1 MFMLFDKIVY
11 GPIHSRRLG
20 TSLGVNLLPT
30 HAKICTFDC
39 IYCECGWNQPIHHPT
54 LPTLAQVHD
63 ELEKTLKELKEQC
76 VELDVITFSGNGE
89 PTLHP
94 DFLKIIQETCQ
105 LRSIYYPNAKVSV
118 LSNATQLT
126 REDVIEA
133 LRLCDNRILKL
144 DSAIDTTMLRID
156 QPLNKDLTVERIV
169 KSLQVFKG
177 DFTLQTCFLQGD
189 INGVEIDNTTPH
201 ELEAWFEVV
210 RWLNPKQI
218 MIYVIDRA
226 TPLQTINKVPA
237 EKMNAIAQ
245 RLRQEGFNVI
255 VSI

>member
-1 MFMLFDKIVY
+1 MLFDKIVY

-156 QPLNKDLTVERIV
+156 QPLNKALTVERIV

-226 TPLQTINKVPA
+226 TPLQTINKVPS

>member
-1 MFMLFDKIVY
+1 MLFDKIVY

-76 VELDVITFSGNGE
+76 VELDVITFSGNCE

-105 LRSIYYPNAKVSV
+105 LRSIYYPNTKVSV

>member
-1 MFMLFDKIVY
+1 MLFDKIVY

-63 ELEKTLKELKEQC
+63 ALEKTLKELKEQC

-201 ELEAWFEVV
+201 ELEAWFDVV

-226 TPLQTINKVPA
+226 TPLQTINKVPS

>member
-1 MFMLFDKIVY
+1 MLFDKIVY

-156 QPLNKDLTVERIV
+156 QPLNKDLTVKRIV

>member
-1 MFMLFDKIVY
+1 MLFDKIVY

-210 RWLNPKQI
+210 RCLNPKQI